1 MVYETGILKK
11 YKNFREGNFV
21 KKTTLE
27 HRRVKFCSPAKS
39 NSLLIGSS
47 SKRGVATGFL
57 KKDSVRPKQTVN
69 SSLLKISFPA
79 LVYLTAQD
87 ERKAHSR

>member
-1 MVYETGILKK
+1 MFSCNTGVVFASVVKQIRGKRWYKMVYETGILKK

-57 KKDSVRPKQTVN
+57 KKDSVRPINKQ
-69 SSLLKISFPA
+69 
-79 LVYLTAQD
+79 
-87 ERKAHSR
+87 